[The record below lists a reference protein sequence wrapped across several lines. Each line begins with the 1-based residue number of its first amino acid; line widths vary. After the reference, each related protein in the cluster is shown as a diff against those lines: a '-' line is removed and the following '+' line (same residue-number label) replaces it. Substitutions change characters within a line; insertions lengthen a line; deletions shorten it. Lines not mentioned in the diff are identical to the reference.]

1 MKKLAFITL
10 ILILGGA
17 SGCSRG
23 SGNPPAAGELSPW
36 FRLKAGLSARFTGG
50 KKAIVRAS
58 QAKASAKSYKMQVE
72 MRLHPG
78 DPFITVEEVSCP
90 DRLRMTA
97 SLGDRPMYEAV
108 RIGNTSYVMDQGK
121 WVTSP
126 VPPEVYPCG
135 DRPGASAPWAILN
148 EGRDMSSSLAQLVT
162 KANATVTAGNLAV
175 VNGSP
180 CQEWE
185 VAFGHPG
192 SKQAGGGMGNMR
204 YTICIDS
211 ATQLP
216 AQVVMGSGGILIKY
230 YDWNQPVTIA
240 APL

>member
-1 MKKLAFITL
+1 MKRPVFLLL
-10 ILILGGA
+10 ISSLLCGL
-17 SGCSRG
+17 GCSNSG
-23 SGNPPAAGELSPW
+23 SNPQNGAELSTW
-36 FRLKAGLSARFTGG
+36 VRLKAGLNARLTGG
-50 KKAIVRAS
+50 KKAILRSS
-58 QAKASAKSYKMQVE
+58 QAKAAAKSYKMQVE

-90 DRLRMTA
+90 DKLRMTA
-97 SLGDRPMYEAV
+97 KLGDRPMYEAF
-108 RIGNTSYVMDQGK
+108 RIGHTSYVMDQGK

-126 VPPEVYPCG
+126 VPPDVYPCG
-135 DRPGASAPWAILN
+135 DNPGASAPWAILN

-162 KANATVTAGNLAV
+162 KANATVTAGNLVV

-192 SKQAGGGMGNMR
+192 SKPAGGHMGNMR
-204 YTICIDS
+204 YTICIDTT
-211 ATQLP
+211 TQLP
-216 AQVVMGSGGILIKY
+216 AQVVMGTGGILIKY
-230 YDWNQPVTIA
+230 YDWNQPVDIT